1 MPPAKLKEL
10 IQQTSEARLEVCHE
24 CPHNSI
30 NIIASGNKPKQFW
43 RKDEHC
49 DICAC
54 PLLQKTKALH
64 ASCPLDP
71 PKWERVVTDSQ
82 SIEINNAIE
91 DAEKRSD
98 Q

>member
-1 MPPAKLKEL
+1 MPPARLKEL
-10 IQQTSEARLEVCHE
+10 IQQTSDARLEVCRE
-24 CPHNSI
+24 CPHNSE
-30 NIIASGNKPKQFW
+30 NIKSSGGTLKQFW

-49 DICAC
+49 DVCAC

-71 PKWERVVTDSQ
+71 PKWERVVDDSR
-82 SIEINNAIE
+82 SIEIHNAIE
-91 DAEKRSD
+91 DAEKRTD